1 MFHARVLR
9 CPTFAAVAPNT
20 YRRARLSSYE
30 TTEVADIPASDP
42 NFNLGYHVIQS
53 TVQAACNS
61 DKSTV
66 AEYANLSNRLPNL
79 RLVAISRAN
88 VERS

>member
-20 YRRARLSSYE
+20 YRRAQLSSHK
-30 TTEVADIPASDP
+30 TTEVADMPVSDP
-42 NFNLGYHVIQS
+42 NFNPGYHVIQS
-53 TVQAACNS
+53 TVQAACDS

-66 AEYANLSNRLPNL
+66 AEYANLSNSFPDF
-79 RLVAISRAN
+79 RLVAIRRAD